1 VTRKNQTESVNKPDE
16 TREESIRPKLNWL
29 KLDNPPISV
38 YANQMELQITN
49 WDFRFRFGEVSDQQ
63 EGITNVTEKA
73 RVVMSPQHTKA
84 FLNILTE
91 NVRKY
96 ESKFG
101 EIRITPSESPEK
113 TPRTQ

>member
-1 VTRKNQTESVNKPDE
+1 MSEFASRGDKPHDNVESTK
-16 TREESIRPKLNWL
+16 PKLNGV
-29 KLDNPPISV
+29 KPDNPVASV
-38 YANQMELQITN
+38 YANQLELQITN

-63 EGITNVTEKA
+63 EGITNVAEKV

-96 ESKFG
+96 ESAFG
-101 EIRITPSESPEK
+101 EIRITPSESAGK
-113 TPRTQ
+113 TLRTQ